1 MKGRREVFCQPNILT
16 DCGKG
21 KNMRRKDEFADFNG
35 KKKRGNMVVFA
46 AAVLAVCISG
56 VLYAWKLQMDTKYIT
71 KTSPVPYQL
80 ESIYQGQYYI

>member
-1 MKGRREVFCQPNILT
+1 
-16 DCGKG
+16 
-21 KNMRRKDEFADFNG
+21 
-35 KKKRGNMVVFA
+35 MVVFA